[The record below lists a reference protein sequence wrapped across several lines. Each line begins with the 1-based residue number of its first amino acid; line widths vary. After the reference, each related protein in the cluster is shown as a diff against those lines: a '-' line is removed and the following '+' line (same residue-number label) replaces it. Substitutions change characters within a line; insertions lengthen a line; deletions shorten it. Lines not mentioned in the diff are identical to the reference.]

1 MSKFEYTMGKDVDL
15 KAEWEKTLADPGLS
29 SNFILRTMYA
39 VMDLIY
45 GKNRELEKFMVI
57 ELLARYPYWAWETGS
72 YLRLSRKYARTAYTD
87 KQDSDFAW
95 HHIELGRKSQDNE
108 QWHLFILDDLMRQR
122 GLKRKFFKHV
132 VVPRILAWGYC
143 YLTRIMYR
151 VKPELSF
158 DMNARF
164 ESHAEREYA
173 KAVVDHP
180 QWEEE
185 VIDTPYFEY
194 YPKMRTLA
202 DLFRRISLDE
212 RDHKFESWEEY
223 ERITGKPFKQ

>member
-1 MSKFEYTMGKDVDL
+1 MGKFEYTMGKEVDL
-15 KAEWEKTLADPGLS
+15 KAEWERTLEDPGLS

-45 GKNRELEKFMVI
+45 GKGRELEKFMVI
-57 ELLARYPYWAWETGS
+57 EVLARYPYWAWETGS
-72 YLRLSRKYARTAYTD
+72 YLRISRHYTKSKYPD
-87 KQDSDFAW
+87 KDDADLAW
-95 HHIELGRKSQDNE
+95 HHIEMGRRSQDNE
-108 QWHLFILDDLMRQR
+108 QWHLFILDELMRQR
-122 GLKRKFFKHV
+122 GLKRKFFKHFLM
-132 VVPRILAWGYC
+132 PRLLACGYY
-143 YLTRIMYR
+143 YLTRLMYR
-151 VKPELSF
+151 LKPELSF

-185 VIDTPYFEY
+185 QIDCTWFEF
-194 YPKMRTLA
+194 YPKMNTLA

-212 RDHKFESWEEY
+212 RDHKHESWEEY
-223 ERITGKPFKQ
+223 ERITGREFKP

>member
-1 MSKFEYTMGKDVDL
+1 MSKFEYTMGKEVDL

-29 SNFILRTMYA
+29 ANFILKTMYA
-39 VMDLIY
+39 SMDIMY
-45 GKNRELEKFMVI
+45 GKGREMEKFMVI
-57 ELLARYPYWAWETGS
+57 EVLARYPYWAWEVGS
-72 YLRLSRKYARTAYTD
+72 YLRLSRKYTKTSYPNKAEAD
-87 KQDSDFAW
+87 HAW
-95 HHIELGRKSQDNE
+95 RHIELGRKSQDNE

-122 GLKRKFFKHV
+122 GIKRKFIKHFL
-132 VVPRILAWGYC
+132 VPRMLALTY
-143 YLTRIMYR
+143 YFLTRIMYR
-151 VKPELSF
+151 FKPEMSF

-185 VIDTPYFEY
+185 EIDTAYFEY
-194 YPKMRTLA
+194 YPKVKTLA

-212 RDHKFESWEEY
+212 RDHKHESWEEY
-223 ERITGKPFKQ
+223 ERVTGREFKP